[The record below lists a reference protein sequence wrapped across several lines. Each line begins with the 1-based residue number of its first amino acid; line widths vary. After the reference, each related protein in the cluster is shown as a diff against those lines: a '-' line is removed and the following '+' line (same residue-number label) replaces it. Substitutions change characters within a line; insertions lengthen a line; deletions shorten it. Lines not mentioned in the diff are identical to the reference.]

1 MAAADLHKE
10 EDSSLNFF
18 EIEQPTPVPDGQNRD
33 GAVVFQ
39 TVDDAVL
46 PMKQLTNVVS
56 AYLGHDSTSLGEPRQ
71 SFDEVKDVYDP
82 ALRCLGPVKGD
93 VLGDLSYLR
102 QRERRPVI
110 FIA

>member
-39 TVDDAVL
+39 TVDDA
-46 PMKQLTNVVS
+46 
-56 AYLGHDSTSLGEPRQ
+56 
-71 SFDEVKDVYDP
+71 
-82 ALRCLGPVKGD
+82 ALRAEQSRWS
-93 VLGDLSYLR
+93 VLGGSSLLSPRCARLCL
-102 QRERRPVI
+102 
-110 FIA
+110 